1 MDSLI
6 PGLYIRYSFS
16 IFFFFFPFPFL
27 KVKETTF
34 LRNTIAEC
42 QACGK
47 CFSSNWH
54 ASELDQQVRT
64 AKGRGGVGGGSA
76 GCGLWRFGT
85 EVEGREKKLTGK
97 LNHILYQLYFL
108 GGLETCG

>member
-16 IFFFFFPFPFL
+16 IFFFFPFPFL